1 MELIKIAAT
10 MKDVAEYAGL
20 SIATVSKYINGIKVK
35 EENKK
40 RIDEAIKALDFRVN
54 EIARGLK
61 TKKTTTVGVLIP
73 SLENIFSTT
82 IVSKVESILLKYGT
96 VR

>member
-35 EENKK
+35 EENKN
-40 RIDEAIKALDFRVN
+40 ALMR
-54 EIARGLK
+54 L
-61 TKKTTTVGVLIP
+61 
-73 SLENIFSTT
+73 
-82 IVSKVESILLKYGT
+82 
-96 VR
+96 

>member
-61 TKKTTTVGVLIP
+61 TKKQQ
-73 SLENIFSTT
+73 
-82 IVSKVESILLKYGT
+82 
-96 VR
+96 R